1 MADALTIIG
10 LLVSGGA
17 ITWVGTFSVEWLKQ
31 RGTSGQKAVDNQLD
45 LEKHRD
51 NLTFQLLE
59 AARTEI
65 SALRVELTRLR
76 PMEGHLIH
84 FEEALLHIEA
94 LLTAAEGEAR
104 EIAERNARLFLG
116 RMRTPPPPA
125 EGGTDKRVTK
135 RRS

>member
-1 MADALTIIG
+1 MADAATTIG
-10 LLVSGGA
+10 LLISGGA
-17 ITWVGTFSVEWLKQ
+17 ATWLGNMALEWLRQ
-31 RGTSGQKAVDNQLD
+31 RGQSGERAAQNALD

-104 EIAERNARLFLG
+104 AIAEANARAFLT
-116 RMRTPPPPA
+116 RMRLPVISEPR
-125 EGGTDKRVTK
+125 GQ
-135 RRS
+135 

>member
-1 MADALTIIG
+1 MADALTIVG
-10 LLVSGGA
+10 LLISGGA
-17 ITWVGTFSVEWLKQ
+17 ITWVGNFSIEWLKQ
-31 RGTSGQKAVDNQLD
+31 RGSTGAKAVDHQLD

-76 PMEGHLIH
+76 PMEGHLVH

-94 LLTAAEGEAR
+94 LLTASEGEAR
-104 EIAERNARLFLG
+104 EIAERNARTFLS
-116 RMRTPPPPA
+116 RMRPS
-125 EGGTDKRVTK
+125 VT
-135 RRS
+135 